1 MMKRFKIGKKISGVM
16 TLAMAFMVG
25 VTPMTAFAQ
34 ANPDGNQIVV
44 EDSVSSNSVVPRQA
58 ISTMEDGGNVSVD
71 SDANVDNF
79 AGEENTIEVADTE
92 IPYSYTIN
100 EDGSI
105 VFNFNGEEYVY
116 GEDENP
122 TGILKEDVYRLNV
135 RTGAGMDYEVI
146 DQLRPGEEVSV
157 IGTEGNWYKIVVP
170 ERTGYVHKDYLDIIE
185 SATNETDAALLQ
197 MFMLMFMD
205 CMNNQKPANMA
216 LTPDGNMN
224 LIDDYGSVTGA
235 GKQFITLTT
244 KSGNY
249 FYLIIDRDDNGAE
262 TVHFLNLVDEADLLS
277 LMDEEQAAEYTG
289 ENKEDVEATVT
300 PDEETPVESTKEP
313 VEEPT
318 EEPAKEENSSM
329 GVLTFILIAAIGGV
343 GAYIFI
349 KKGKSKENTSG
360 PDPDF
365 DYNEDEEDYLAELD
379 EEDVVVDEIDDE
391 E

>member
-16 TLAMAFMVG
+16 TLAMAFVIG

-44 EDSVSSNSVVPRQA
+44 EDSVSGNSVVPMQA

>member
-1 MMKRFKIGKKISGVM
+1 MKRFKIGKKISGVM
-16 TLAMAFMVG
+16 TLAMAFVIG

-44 EDSVSSNSVVPRQA
+44 EDSVSGNSVVPMQA

-185 SATNETDAALLQ
+185 SATNETDEALLQ

-349 KKGKSKENTSG
+349 KKGKSKENTTG
-360 PDPDF
+360 TDPDF

>member
-1 MMKRFKIGKKISGVM
+1 MKRFKIGKKISGVM
-16 TLAMAFMVG
+16 TLAMAFVIG

-44 EDSVSSNSVVPRQA
+44 EDSVSGNSVVPRQA

-116 GEDENP
+116 GEEENP

>member
-1 MMKRFKIGKKISGVM
+1 MKRFKIGKKISGVM
-16 TLAMAFMVG
+16 TLAMAFVIG

-34 ANPDGNQIVV
+34 ANPNGNQIVV
-44 EDSVSSNSVVPRQA
+44 EDSVSGNSVVPRQA

>member
-1 MMKRFKIGKKISGVM
+1 MKRFKIGKKISGVM
-16 TLAMAFMVG
+16 TLAMAFVIG

-44 EDSVSSNSVVPRQA
+44 EDSVSDNSVVDRQV
-58 ISTMEDGGNVSVD
+58 ISTMENSGNVTVD
-71 SDANVDNF
+71 SDANVDNV
-79 AGEENTIEVADTE
+79 AGEDNTTEVADTE
-92 IPYSYTIN
+92 LPYSYTIN

-116 GEDENP
+116 GEEEDP
-122 TGILKEDVYRLNV
+122 TGTLKDDVYRLNV

-244 KSGNY
+244 KNGNY

-277 LMDEEQAAEYTG
+277 LMDEEQAAEYTD
-289 ENKEDVEATVT
+289 EDKKDAEPTVT
-300 PDEETPVESTKEP
+300 PNEETPVEPTEGP
-313 VEEPT
+313 ADEPT
-318 EEPAKEENSSM
+318 EEPAKEKNSSM
-329 GVLTFILIAAIGGV
+329 GIMALILIAAIGGV

-365 DYNEDEEDYLAELD
+365 DYDEDEEDYLAELD

>member
-1 MMKRFKIGKKISGVM
+1 MKRFKIGKKISGVM
-16 TLAMAFMVG
+16 TLAMAFVIG

-44 EDSVSSNSVVPRQA
+44 EDSVSGNSVVPMQA

>member
-16 TLAMAFMVG
+16 TLAMAFVIG

-44 EDSVSSNSVVPRQA
+44 EDSVSGNSVVPRQA

>member
-1 MMKRFKIGKKISGVM
+1 MKRFKIGKKISGVM
-16 TLAMAFMVG
+16 TLAMAFVIG

-44 EDSVSSNSVVPRQA
+44 EDSVSGNSVVPMQA

-71 SDANVDNF
+71 SNANVDNF

>member
-16 TLAMAFMVG
+16 TLAMAFMIG

>member
-1 MMKRFKIGKKISGVM
+1 MKRCKIGKKMSGAFA
-16 TLAMAFMVG
+16 LAMALVIG

-34 ANPDGNQIVV
+34 ANPEENQV
-44 EDSVSSNSVVPRQA
+44 EGSVSDNSVVDKQTVT
-58 ISTMEDGGNVSVD
+58 IVDGSGNV
-71 SDANVDNF
+71 ATNTEENVDNVTDDITE
-79 AGEENTIEVADTE
+79 AVDTE
-92 IPYSYTIN
+92 LPYSYTVN

-116 GEDENP
+116 GEEEDP
-122 TGILKEDVYRLNV
+122 TGTLKEDVYRLNV

-170 ERTGYVHKDYLDIIE
+170 ERTGYVHKDYLDVIE
-185 SATNETDAALLQ
+185 AATNETDAALLQ
-197 MFMLMFMD
+197 MFMMMFMD
-205 CMNNQKPANMA
+205 CMNNQEPVNMA

-224 LIDDYGSVTGA
+224 LIDDYGSATGA

-277 LMDEEQAAEYTG
+277 LMDEEEAAKYTD
-289 ENKEDVEATVT
+289 EDKDDTEPTVT
-300 PDEETPVESTKEP
+300 PDEENPVKPTEEP
-313 VEEPT
+313 VEEPV
-318 EEPAKEENSSM
+318 EEPAKEKNSSM
-329 GVLTFILIAAIGGV
+329 GIMALILIAAIGGV

-349 KKGKSKENTSG
+349 KKGKSKENAPG

-379 EEDVVVDEIDDE
+379 EEDEVVDEIDDE
-391 E
+391 EEV

>member
-16 TLAMAFMVG
+16 TLAMAFVIG